1 MNKLLVAIFD
11 TETAAVAGLNAL
23 RNLHAAGD
31 ITLYAT
37 AVLARNAKRLVSVKE
52 SMDSGPIGTAT
63 GLAVGSLIGLLGG
76 PAGVAIGALT
86 GTVAGAVR
94 DFWAAGVGLD
104 FIEEATQH
112 LQPGKVALVAEIEEE
127 WVIPVDSALEA
138 VGGQVLRRTRTEVA
152 EAQFDHDIAAL
163 KSEIKE
169 LESEASHASGAAK
182 TKLQAKLAAAKAS
195 LDSAVHHAQQ
205 RVNTLKEEADAKA
218 EALKLQLSQAK
229 GDVKARIEDRMK
241 RVKSSYH
248 ARGAKL
254 SQAWSLTK
262 EALAV
267 RTEGV

>member
-11 TETAAVAGLNAL
+11 TETAANSGLNAL

-31 ITLYAT
+31 ITLFAT
-37 AVLARNAKRLVSVKE
+37 AVLTRDATGAVSFKQ
-52 SMDSGPIGTAT
+52 SMEAGPIGTAT

-76 PAGVAIGALT
+76 PAGVAVGALT

-104 FIEEATQH
+104 FIEAATQH

-138 VGGQVLRRTRTEVA
+138 AGGQVLRRTRTEVA
-152 EAQFDHDIAAL
+152 EAQFDHDIAAF

-169 LESEASHASGAAK
+169 LESEASHASGAVK
-182 TKLQAKLAAAKAS
+182 TKLQAKLAAATAS
-195 LDSAVHHAQQ
+195 LDTAVQRAEQ
-205 RVNTLKEEADAKA
+205 RVDTLKQEADAKA
-218 EALKLQLSQAK
+218 EALKLQLSLAK

-241 RVKSSYH
+241 RVKSAHHVRS
-248 ARGAKL
+248 AKL

-267 RTEGV
+267 